1 MKIEINAT
9 TRTTQGTGASRRL
22 RIAGRVPG
30 ILYGGSEKPTPI
42 DLDHN
47 EIFHKLRAEAF
58 HSSIMTMKLDGVD
71 QQVLLRDVQR
81 HPFRPLVGH
90 VDFQRIDPN
99 NKIHMKVPLHFVNE
113 DVAPG
118 VKLSGGLVSHVMN
131 EIDVLCLPKDL
142 PEFIQ
147 VDLGNLV
154 AGHSLHV
161 KELALPSGVDIVAKV
176 KLEDPV
182 VATIVI
188 PRAAIAEEEEAAA
201 AAIAAAEVPTTAQAP
216 KEKIDEKAPAKK
228 DEKKK

>member
-42 DLDHN
+42 DIDHN

-71 QQVLLRDVQR
+71 QQVLLRNVQR

-99 NKIHMKVPLHFVNE
+99 TKIHMKVPLHFVNE

-161 KELALPSGVDIVAKV
+161 KELALPTGVDIVAKV

-216 KEKIDEKAPAKK
+216 KEKTDEKAPAKK